1 MERTK
6 QFGFVTVTFDED
18 EHGVKTIKKMK
29 FLGSSKY
36 EFKVDGGI
44 EIEENEDGKLNS
56 YEEIVKFLQG
66 LPEGANLKE
75 ILEDIDTS
83 GLTPDQQQAIEELV
97 NAEDI
102 TDEAAEDMWEEAL
115 RNAGLDPDSV
125 GSGGSMD
132 VDDD

>member
-56 YEEIVKFLQG
+56 YEEIVFGRYRYKRL
-66 LPEGANLKE
+66 
-75 ILEDIDTS
+75 DTRS
-83 GLTPDQQQAIEELV
+83 
-97 NAEDI
+97 
-102 TDEAAEDMWEEAL
+102 AAGH
-115 RNAGLDPDSV
+115 RGTCQR
-125 GSGGSMD
+125 
-132 VDDD
+132 